1 MSCRALRLLAL
12 LAVAVNV
19 FGCRTD
25 SQSAASDRVSAT
37 AAAPRP
43 APPAEQPLGRLL
55 GRTHAP
61 FFALLKV
68 NPDAPSAFADLAS
81 ALTASDLL
89 KTKSTDLIA
98 QLSKVAAGQK
108 APAELV
114 RLADLLSAEHRYGLA
129 SLWLDYAAL
138 LDPGSADT
146 LAELG
151 DALLGFDRPSL
162 AIQAYDKAVELDPN
176 ATFVWAKLAR
186 ACLAEG
192 RARRGRSTGPS
203 LRDVLEKVKQL
214 DGRDDERKW
223 AETALV
229 RLSMAEG
236 GYTGPRWN
244 AAGPDGKP
252 KGIGPLRLRT
262 NVPFEKG
269 LIERDAA
276 KREELFAE
284 ALRED
289 SGLAPAA
296 LDLALALQEESKH
309 ADAVP
314 YFEEARR
321 LGAQAPEVSVPD
333 AMAGEAL
340 SLVKLGRA
348 SEAEALASAAAKV
361 DATSAY
367 ARYVRA
373 LIACEVDDVKGAAE
387 RCLEALALKPEHP
400 GALALL
406 GDCYARDGQPKLAR
420 RAYEYASWAEPSAD
434 KRAEITGKI
443 RDQGAVAP

>member
-1 MSCRALRLLAL
+1 MLAL
-12 LAVAVNV
+12 LSVAMNV

-25 SQSAASDRVSAT
+25 SQT
-37 AAAPRP
+37 AADDRAGGAAAPPRP

-61 FFALLKV
+61 VFALLEV

-81 ALTASDLL
+81 ALTASDLV
-89 KTKSTDLIA
+89 KTKNAALIA
-98 QLSKVAAGQK
+98 QLSKVAADAK
-108 APAELV
+108 APVELV
-114 RLADLLSAEHRYGLA
+114 RLAGMLSAERRCGLA

-162 AIQAYDKAVELDPN
+162 AIQAYDKAVSLDPN
-176 ATFVWAKLAR
+176 ATFVWERLAR

-192 RARRGRSTGPS
+192 RARRGRTTGPS

-214 DGRDDERKW
+214 DTREDVRNW
-223 AETALV
+223 ADTALV

-236 GYTGPRWN
+236 TYAGPPWN
-244 AAGPDGKP
+244 APGPDGKP

-269 LIERDAA
+269 LIERDAT

-284 ALRED
+284 SLRED
-289 SGLAPAA
+289 PGLAPAA
-296 LDLALALQEESKH
+296 LDLALALQEEGKH

-314 YFEEARR
+314 YFEEARKR
-321 LGAQAPEVSVPD
+321 GAQSPDVSVTD

-348 SEAEALASAAAKV
+348 AEAEALASAAAKA

-373 LIACEVDDVKGAAE
+373 LIAWEGDDVKGAAE
-387 RCLEALALKPEHP
+387 RCLEALALQPEHP
-400 GALALL
+400 AALTLL
-406 GDCYARDGQPKLAR
+406 GDCYARDRQANLAQ
-420 RAYEYASWAEPSAD
+420 RAYEYAFWAEPSSE

-443 RDQGAVAP
+443 RDLGAAAP